1 MKKILL
7 CLCLLTVSCK
17 FVPSPEYR
25 SVYYPEITNAS
36 NKSIY
41 VCKVSEKD
49 KKSNE
54 IMLYCRE
61 VKPEGSISVHTGD
74 KEYISAHINEI
85 IILADAECIDAAKE
99 EPTSLPPLEGKR
111 LQLSQNDL
119 DSWVNSCK
127 PKHRLTSKQ
136 LIVLTSKNR
145 SSTDP
150 SCLTIDDNGD
160 LQLLRPQDLP
170 WYEST
175 IDSPYKSTN
184 ACANPKTLPYI
195 RRSPR

>member
-1 MKKILL
+1 MRRILL
-7 CLCLLTVSCK
+7 CLCLLAASCK

-25 SVYYPEITNAS
+25 SIYYPEITNAS

-41 VCKVSEKD
+41 VCLVSEKY
-49 KKSNE
+49 KNNNE
-54 IMLYCRE
+54 LEVYCRE

-74 KEYISAHINEI
+74 KEYIIVHTTNV
-85 IILADAECIDAAKE
+85 IILSDSQCIDAAKE
-99 EPTSLPPLEGKR
+99 EPTSPPPLEGKR
-111 LQLSQNDL
+111 LQLSQNDF

-136 LIVLTSKNR
+136 LIVLTSKNK

-150 SCLTIDDNGD
+150 SCLTFDNNGD
-160 LQLLRPQDLP
+160 LQLLRPQELP

-175 IDSPYKSTN
+175 IDSPYRGTN
-184 ACANPKTLPYI
+184 ACANQKTLPSI
-195 RRSPR
+195 RRSQR